1 MKKML
6 LGLLVGLLVGYF
18 CIAYGLQIVN
28 IENTEQG
35 ELITIKVLFFDF
47 DYYFEK

>member
-6 LGLLVGLLVGYF
+6 VRLLAGLLVGYF
-18 CIAYGLQIVN
+18 CVVYGLQIVN
-28 IENTEQG
+28 VENTEQG